1 MKAKGYEIKGENLSV
16 DSPKYISFRPME
28 SKNYIRGSAKS
39 LGESYTKEKIRKTSF
54 PKRLQTLDEIKIKSM
69 DDIIK
74 RAPKDI
80 TKASLTSTWK
90 QHEKDLK
97 NLESALSTLNEYIG
111 KGAAESMQSH
121 IQEEARED
129 DKTQSKKD
137 QSL

>member
-97 NLESALSTLNEYIG
+97 NLESALSTLNE
-111 KGAAESMQSH
+111 
-121 IQEEARED
+121 
-129 DKTQSKKD
+129 
-137 QSL
+137 